1 MKMTAT
7 FPKYLYK
14 IQKLYTV
21 IGHPKSFFKQEGYKQ
36 NTSLITL
43 KNTLSNVA

>member
-21 IGHPKSFFKQEGYKQ
+21 IGHPKSFFKQKVI
-36 NTSLITL
+36 NKIRP
-43 KNTLSNVA
+43 LSH